1 MGLPADRS
9 QSSRSLSGSSLS
21 SRLRDPSE
29 RTLGLLLLAPAFL
42 LLALIVVYPIGKLL
56 WNSFFD
62 LRLSGG
68 GGAAKF
74 VGWENYALVLED
86 KAFWNATKNTVLIT
100 LITVPG
106 ALVVGLGLALLA
118 NLPFKRQW
126 PVRLALLLPWALPLS
141 FVGLIFA
148 WFFHTEYG
156 VVNDVLRR
164 LGFSD
169 LRDPTMWLLSP
180 KLAFAAICGAIIWKT
195 SSFMALILLAGLQM
209 IPKSLY
215 EAAEV
220 DGASRWQQFCQV
232 TLPMLMP
239 SIIVALIFR
248 TITALQTFDIPY
260 TMTKGGPGEAT
271 ETLAMLI
278 HKTTIEYLDVGY
290 GSTLAV
296 FMFVLSLAVTAV
308 YLRRIGRNAG

>member
-1 MGLPADRS
+1 VATSARPTSDPGGPDSAFARFAARFADP
-9 QSSRSLSGSSLS
+9 
-21 SRLRDPSE
+21 DE
-29 RTLGLLLLAPAFL
+29 RTLGFLLLAPAFA
-42 LLALIVVYPIGKLL
+42 LLALIVIYPIGMLF

-62 LRLSGG
+62 MRLSGG
-68 GGAAKF
+68 RVPRF
-74 VGWENYALVLED
+74 VGLENYLLVFSD
-86 KAFWNATKNTVLIT
+86 VDFWNATKNTVLIT
-100 LITVPG
+100 VITVPG
-106 ALVVGLGLALLA
+106 ALVVGLGLAMLA
-118 NLPFKRQW
+118 NLPFRRQW

-141 FVGLIFA
+141 FAGLIFA

-156 VVNDVLRR
+156 VVNDLLRR
-164 LGFSD
+164 LGLSTPGE
-169 LRDPTMWLLSP
+169 PTMWLLDP
-180 KLAFAAICGAIIWKT
+180 VWAMATICITIIWKT

-209 IPKSLY
+209 IPRSLY

-220 DGASRWQQFCQV
+220 DGASRWQQFWQI
-232 TLPMLMP
+232 TIPLLMP

-260 TMTKGGPGEAT
+260 TMTRGGPGNST

-296 FMFVLSLAVTAV
+296 CMFVLSMCITAV
-308 YLRRIGRNAG
+308 YLRRVGNAA

>member
-1 MGLPADRS
+1 MPSTLE
-9 QSSRSLSGSSLS
+9 
-21 SRLRDPSE
+21 RLRDPSE
-29 RTLGLLLLAPAFL
+29 KTLGLLLLAPAFL
-42 LLALIVVYPIGKLL
+42 LLALIVVYPIAKLIF
-56 WNSFFD
+56 NSFFD

-68 GGAAKF
+68 GGARF
-74 VGWENYALVLED
+74 VGWENYALVLTD
-86 KAFWNATKNTVLIT
+86 KDFWNATKNTVLIT
-100 LITVPG
+100 LVTVPG
-106 ALVVGLGLALLA
+106 ALVVGLGLAMLA

-141 FVGLIFA
+141 FAGLIFA

-156 VVNDVLRR
+156 VVNDVFRR
-164 LGFSD
+164 LGTD
-169 LRDPTMWLLSP
+169 EPTMWLLRP
-180 KLAFAAICGAIIWKT
+180 NWAMTAICATIIWKT

-220 DGASRWQQFCQV
+220 DGATKWQQFWQI
-232 TLPMLMP
+232 TIPMLMP

-260 TMTKGGPGEAT
+260 TMTKGGPGNAT

-278 HKTTIEYLDVGY
+278 HKTTIDYLDVGY

-296 FMFVLSLAVTAV
+296 FMFILSLFVTGF
-308 YLRRIGRNAG
+308 YLKRIGKNA

>member
-1 MGLPADRS
+1 MS
-9 QSSRSLSGSSLS
+9 FSK
-21 SRLRDPSE
+21 LRDPSE
-29 RTLGLLLLAPAFL
+29 KTLALLLLAPAFIL
-42 LLALIVVYPIGKLL
+42 LVLIVVYPIGKLIY
-56 WNSFFD
+56 NSFYD

-68 GGAAKF
+68 VGEPKF
-74 VGWENYALVLED
+74 LGFQNYMDVWKD
-86 KAFWNATKNTVLIT
+86 QDFWNAAKNTVLIT

-118 NLPFKRQW
+118 NLPFKRKW

-156 VVNDVLRR
+156 IVNDVFSR
-164 LGFSD
+164 LGKAET
-169 LRDPTMWLLSP
+169 TMWLLRP
-180 KLAFAAICGAIIWKT
+180 NWAFTAICIAIIWKT

-220 DGASRWQQFCQV
+220 DGANKWQQFWQI
-232 TLPMLMP
+232 TIPMLMP

-260 TMTKGGPGEAT
+260 TMTKGGPGNAT

-278 HKTTIEYLDVGY
+278 HKTTIDYLDVGY

-296 FMFVLSLAVTAV
+296 CMFIISLIITAV
-308 YLRRIGRNAG
+308 YLKRVGAQT

>member
-1 MGLPADRS
+1 MNPSALDRFK
-9 QSSRSLSGSSLS
+9 
-21 SRLRDPSE
+21 DPSD
-29 RTLGLLLLAPAFL
+29 RTLAVMLLAPAFL
-42 LLALIVVYPIGKLL
+42 LLALIVVYPIGKLI

-68 GGAAKF
+68 GGAKF
-74 VGWENYALVLED
+74 VGFENYVLALTD
-86 KAFWNATKNTVLIT
+86 KAFWNATWNTVLIT

-106 ALVVGLGLALLA
+106 ALVVGLGLAMLA
-118 NLPFKRQW
+118 NLPFKRKW
-126 PVRLALLLPWALPLS
+126 PVRLALLLPWALPLA
-141 FVGLIFA
+141 FAGLIFA

-164 LGFSD
+164 FGASES
-169 LRDPTMWLLSP
+169 TMWLLRP
-180 KLAFAAICGAIIWKT
+180 TWAFTAICMTIIWKT

-220 DGASRWQQFCQV
+220 DGASRWQQFWQI
-232 TLPMLMP
+232 TIPMLMP

-260 TMTKGGPGEAT
+260 TMTKGGPGEST
-271 ETLAMLI
+271 QTLSMLI
-278 HKTTIEYLDVGY
+278 HATTIDYLDVGY

-296 FMFVLSLAVTAV
+296 CMFVLSLVVTGF
-308 YLRRIGRNAG
+308 YLKRIGRNA

>member
-1 MGLPADRS
+1 MSASTKKSFAS
-9 QSSRSLSGSSLS
+9 QF
-21 SRLRDPSE
+21 RDPSE
-29 RTLGLLLLAPAFL
+29 KALGVLLLAPAFL
-42 LLALIVVYPIGKLL
+42 LIALIVVYPIGKLIF
-56 WNSFFD
+56 NSFFD

-68 GGAAKF
+68 SGLTKF
-74 VGWENYALVLED
+74 VGFENYAEAWKD
-86 KAFWNATKNTVLIT
+86 KDFWNATKNTVLIT

-106 ALVVGLGLALLA
+106 ALVVGLGLAMLA
-118 NLPFKRQW
+118 NLPFKRKW
-126 PVRLALLLPWALPLS
+126 PVRLSLLLPWALPLS
-141 FVGLIFA
+141 FAGLIFA

-156 VVNDVLRR
+156 VVNDVIRR
-164 LGFSD
+164 FGGGNE
-169 LRDPTMWLLSP
+169 TMWLLRP
-180 KLAFAAICGAIIWKT
+180 NWAFAAICITIIWKT

-220 DGASRWQQFCQV
+220 DGASKLQQFWQI
-232 TLPMLMP
+232 TIPMLMP

-260 TMTKGGPGEAT
+260 TMTKGGPGNST

-296 FMFVLSLAVTAV
+296 FMFLLSLVVTSV
-308 YLRRIGRNAG
+308 YLRRVERQA

>member
-1 MGLPADRS
+1 MTSPTLAD
-9 QSSRSLSGSSLS
+9 
-21 SRLRDPSE
+21 RLRDPSE
-29 RTLGLLLLAPAFL
+29 KMLGVMLLAPAFL

-56 WNSFFD
+56 FNSFFD

-68 GGAAKF
+68 GGAGKF

-86 KAFWNATKNTVLIT
+86 KAFWRATWNTVLIT
-100 LITVPG
+100 VITVPG
-106 ALVVGLGLALLA
+106 ALVVGMGLALLA
-118 NLPFKRQW
+118 NLPFRRQW

-141 FVGLIFA
+141 FAGLIFA

-156 VVNDVLRR
+156 VVNDLSRR
-164 LGFSD
+164 LFGAES
-169 LRDPTMWLLSP
+169 TMWLLRP
-180 KLAFAAICGAIIWKT
+180 NWAFAAICITIVWKT

-209 IPKSLY
+209 IPRSLY

-220 DGASRWQQFCQV
+220 DGASRWQQFWQI
-232 TLPMLMP
+232 TIPMLMP

-260 TMTKGGPGEAT
+260 TMTKGGPGDAT

-296 FMFVLSLAVTAV
+296 FMFVLSLCVTAV

>member
-1 MGLPADRS
+1 MAAASTLDRW
-9 QSSRSLSGSSLS
+9 
-21 SRLRDPSE
+21 RDPSE
-29 RTLGLLLLAPAFL
+29 KALGVMLLAPAFL
-42 LLALIVVYPIGKLL
+42 LLALIVVYPIGKLI
-56 WNSFFD
+56 WNSYFD

-68 GGAAKF
+68 SGVKF
-74 VGWENYALVLED
+74 VGFENYLLVFKD
-86 KAFWNATKNTVLIT
+86 HDFWNATKNTVLIT

-106 ALVVGLGLALLA
+106 ALVVGLGLAMLA
-118 NLPFKRQW
+118 NLPFKRKW
-126 PVRLALLLPWALPLS
+126 PVRLALLLPWALPLA
-141 FVGLIFA
+141 FAGLIFA

-156 VVNDVLRR
+156 VVNDVMRR
-164 LGFSD
+164 LTPGPSE
-169 LRDPTMWLLSP
+169 PTMWLLRP
-180 KLAFAAICGAIIWKT
+180 NWAFAAICMTIIWKT

-220 DGASRWQQFCQV
+220 DGASKWQQFWQI
-232 TLPMLMP
+232 TIPMLMP

-260 TMTKGGPGEAT
+260 TMTKGGPGNST

-278 HKTTIEYLDVGY
+278 HKTTIDYLDVGY

-296 FMFVLSLAVTAV
+296 CMFVLSLFVTGF
-308 YLRRIGRNAG
+308 YIKRIGKNA

>member
-1 MGLPADRS
+1 MSASTKKSFAS
-9 QSSRSLSGSSLS
+9 QF
-21 SRLRDPSE
+21 RDPSE
-29 RTLGLLLLAPAFL
+29 KALGVLLLTPAFL
-42 LLALIVVYPIGKLL
+42 LIALIVVYPIGKLIF
-56 WNSFFD
+56 NSFFD

-68 GGAAKF
+68 SGLTKF
-74 VGWENYALVLED
+74 IGFENYAEAWKD
-86 KAFWNATKNTVLIT
+86 KDFWNATKNTVLIT

-106 ALVVGLGLALLA
+106 ALVVGLGLAMLA
-118 NLPFKRQW
+118 NLPFKRKW
-126 PVRLALLLPWALPLS
+126 PVRLSLLLPWALPLS
-141 FVGLIFA
+141 FAGLIFA

-156 VVNDVLRR
+156 VVNDVIRR
-164 LGFSD
+164 FGGGNE
-169 LRDPTMWLLSP
+169 TMWLLRP
-180 KLAFAAICGAIIWKT
+180 NWAFAAICITIIWKT

-220 DGASRWQQFCQV
+220 DGASKLQQFWQI
-232 TLPMLMP
+232 TIPMLMP

-260 TMTKGGPGEAT
+260 TMTKGGPGNST

-296 FMFVLSLAVTAV
+296 FMFLLSLIVTSV
-308 YLRRIGRNAG
+308 YLRRVGRQA

>member
-1 MGLPADRS
+1 MAFEKI
-9 QSSRSLSGSSLS
+9 
-21 SRLRDPSE
+21 RDPSE
-29 RTLGLLLLAPAFL
+29 KTLAVLLLAPAFL
-42 LLALIVVYPIGKLL
+42 LIALIVVYPIGKLIY
-56 WNSFFD
+56 NSFFD

-68 GGAAKF
+68 SGAFAF
-74 VGWENYALVLED
+74 VGLQNYKDAWVD
-86 KAFWNATKNTVLIT
+86 RDFWNAATNTILIT

-106 ALVVGLGLALLA
+106 ALVVGLGLAMLA
-118 NLPFKRQW
+118 NLPFKHKW

-141 FVGLIFA
+141 FAGLIFA

-156 VVNDVLRR
+156 FVNDVMRR
-164 LGFSD
+164 LWLQSE
-169 LRDPTMWLLSP
+169 PTMWLLRP
-180 KLAFAAICGAIIWKT
+180 NWAFTAICATIIWKT

-220 DGASRWQQFCQV
+220 DGASKWQQFWQI
-232 TLPMLMP
+232 TIPMLMP
-239 SIIVALIFR
+239 SIVVALIFR

-260 TMTKGGPGEAT
+260 TMTKGGPGNAT

-278 HKTTIEYLDVGY
+278 HKTTIEYLDMGY

-296 FMFVLSLAVTAV
+296 CMFLLSMVVTSF
-308 YLRRIGRNAG
+308 YLRRIGRTA

>member
-1 MGLPADRS
+1 MAQPRLMD
-9 QSSRSLSGSSLS
+9 
-21 SRLRDPSE
+21 RLRDPSE
-29 RTLGLLLLAPAFL
+29 RLLGLMLLTPAFL
-42 LLALIVVYPIGKLL
+42 LLAMIVVYPIGKLIF
-56 WNSFFD
+56 NSFFD

-68 GGAAKF
+68 GGGLKF
-74 VGWENYALVLED
+74 VGWENYAMVLED

-118 NLPFKRQW
+118 NLPFRRQW

-156 VVNDVLRR
+156 VVNDVVRR
-164 LGFSD
+164 LGLQAGPD
-169 LRDPTMWLLSP
+169 ATMWLLRP
-180 KLAFAAICGAIIWKT
+180 NWAFAAICVAIVWKT

-209 IPKSLY
+209 IPRSLY

-220 DGASRWQQFCQV
+220 DGASKLQQFWQITV
-232 TLPMLMP
+232 PMLMP

-260 TMTKGGPGEAT
+260 TMTKGGPGDAT

-296 FMFVLSLAVTAV
+296 FMFILSLCVTAV
-308 YLRRIGRNAG
+308 YLRRIGRNAD

>member
-1 MGLPADRS
+1 MKTTT
-9 QSSRSLSGSSLS
+9 
-21 SRLRDPSE
+21 
-29 RTLGLLLLAPAFL
+29 TLGRPPLGAPPRPASGWLDRIKDPDEKTLAFLMLAPAFVL
-42 LLALIVVYPIGKLL
+42 LSLIVVYPIGRLI

-68 GGAAKF
+68 AAKF
-74 VGWENYALVLED
+74 VGVENYVLALKD
-86 KAFWNATKNTVLIT
+86 PDFWNAAGNTALIT

-118 NLPFKRQW
+118 NLPFKRRW
-126 PVRLALLLPWALPLS
+126 PVRLALLLPWALPLA

-148 WFFHTEYG
+148 WFFHTEFG

-164 LGFSD
+164 LGVET
-169 LRDPTMWLLSP
+169 PTMWLLSP

-209 IPKSLY
+209 IPRSLY

-220 DGASRWQQFCQV
+220 DGASKWQQFWQI
-232 TLPMLMP
+232 TIPMLMP

-248 TITALQTFDIPY
+248 TITALQTFDIPV
-260 TMTKGGPGEAT
+260 TMTHGGPGNAT
-271 ETLAMLI
+271 QTLAMLI
-278 HKTTIEYLDVGY
+278 HATTIDYLDVGY

-296 FMFVLSLAVTAV
+296 LMFLLSMLVTGV
-308 YLRRIGRNAG
+308 YLNRIGRSA

>member
-1 MGLPADRS
+1 MNALD
-9 QSSRSLSGSSLS
+9 
-21 SRLRDPSE
+21 RLRDPSD
-29 RTLGLLLLAPAFL
+29 RALAVLMLAPAFL
-42 LLALIVVYPIGKLL
+42 LLALIVVYPIGRLI

-68 GGAAKF
+68 GEAQF
-74 VGWENYALVLED
+74 VGFENYLLVLTD
-86 KAFWNATKNTVLIT
+86 KDFWNATRNTVMIT
-100 LITVPG
+100 AITVPG
-106 ALVVGLGLALLA
+106 ALVAGLGLAMLA

-126 PVRLALLLPWALPLS
+126 PVRLALLLPWALPLA
-141 FVGLIFA
+141 FAGLIFA
-148 WFFHTEYG
+148 WFFHSEYG
-156 VVNDVLRR
+156 VVNDIARR
-164 LGFSD
+164 LGAD
-169 LRDPTMWLLSP
+169 EPRMWLLQP
-180 KLAFAAICGAIIWKT
+180 TFAFAAICLTIIWKT

-220 DGASRWQQFCQV
+220 DGASKWQQFWQI
-232 TLPMLMP
+232 TIPMLMP

-260 TMTKGGPGEAT
+260 TMTKGGPGNAT

-278 HKTTIEYLDVGY
+278 HKTTIDYLDVGY

-296 FMFVLSLAVTAV
+296 FMFLLSLVVTGF
-308 YLRRIGRNAG
+308 YLRRIGRNA

>member
-1 MGLPADRS
+1 MTARRWTERVS
-9 QSSRSLSGSSLS
+9 
-21 SRLRDPSE
+21 DPDE
-29 RTLGLLLLAPAFL
+29 RTLGTMLLAPAFL
-42 LLALIVVYPIGKLL
+42 LLALIVVYPIAKLV

-68 GGAAKF
+68 SGVKF
-74 VGWENYALVLED
+74 VGWENYALVLQD
-86 KAFWNATKNTVLIT
+86 KDFWNATKNTVLIT

-106 ALVVGLGLALLA
+106 ALVVGLGLAMLA
-118 NLPFKRQW
+118 NLPFRRQW

-141 FVGLIFA
+141 FAGLIFA

-164 LGFSD
+164 FGEKE
-169 LRDPTMWLLSP
+169 PTMWLLRP
-180 KLAFAAICGAIIWKT
+180 NWAFAAICITIVWKT

-220 DGASRWQQFCQV
+220 DGASRWQQFWQI
-232 TLPMLMP
+232 TIPMLMP
-239 SIIVALIFR
+239 SIVVALIFR

-260 TMTKGGPGEAT
+260 TMTKGGPGNST

-278 HKTTIEYLDVGY
+278 HKTTIDYLDVGY

-296 FMFVLSLAVTAV
+296 FMFLLSLAVTAV

>member
-1 MGLPADRS
+1 MTLIER
-9 QSSRSLSGSSLS
+9 LSA
-21 SRLRDPSE
+21 RVQDPSE
-29 RTLGLLLLAPAFL
+29 RTLGVLLLAPAFI
-42 LLALIVVYPIGKLL
+42 LLALIVVYPIGKLIY
-56 WNSFFD
+56 NSFFD
-62 LRLSGG
+62 MRLSGG
-68 GGAAKF
+68 RGARF
-74 VGWENYALVLED
+74 VGFENYLLVFQD
-86 KAFWNATKNTVLIT
+86 VDFWNATQNTVLIT

-106 ALVVGLGLALLA
+106 ALVVGLGLAMLA

-141 FVGLIFA
+141 FAGLIFA

-164 LGFSD
+164 LG
-169 LRDPTMWLLSP
+169 LMNPAEPTMWLLKP
-180 KLAFAAICGAIIWKT
+180 GWGFAAICLTIIWKT

-220 DGASRWQQFCQV
+220 DGASKWQQFWGI
-232 TLPMLMP
+232 TIPMLMP

-260 TMTKGGPGEAT
+260 TMTKGGPGNAT

-290 GSTLAV
+290 GSTMAV
-296 FMFVLSLAVTAV
+296 CMFLLSLAVTAL
-308 YLRRIGRNAG
+308 YLKRVGQQA

>member
-1 MGLPADRS
+1 MLD
-9 QSSRSLSGSSLS
+9 
-21 SRLRDPSE
+21 RLRDPSE

-42 LLALIVVYPIGKLL
+42 LLLLIVVYPIGKLVF
-56 WNSFFD
+56 NSFFD

-68 GGAAKF
+68 GGPKF
-74 VGWENYALVLED
+74 VGVENYVLVFRD
-86 KAFWNATKNTVLIT
+86 PDFWNAAKNTVLIT

-118 NLPFKRQW
+118 NLPFRRKW

-141 FVGLIFA
+141 FAGLIFA

-156 VVNDVLRR
+156 VVNDVMRR
-164 LGFSD
+164 LGAD
-169 LRDPTMWLLSP
+169 EPTMWLLRP
-180 KLAFAAICGAIIWKT
+180 GWAFTAICLTIIWKT

-209 IPKSLY
+209 IPRSLY

-220 DGASRWQQFCQV
+220 DGASRWQQFWQI
-232 TLPMLMP
+232 TIPMLMP
-239 SIIVALIFR
+239 SIVVALIFR

-260 TMTKGGPGEAT
+260 TMTKGGPGNAT

-278 HKTTIEYLDVGY
+278 HKTTIDYLDVGY

-296 FMFVLSLAVTAV
+296 CMFVLSLFVTGF
-308 YLRRIGRNAG
+308 YIRRIGRNA

>member
-1 MGLPADRS
+1 M
-9 QSSRSLSGSSLS
+9 SLAK
-21 SRLRDPSE
+21 LRDPSE
-29 RTLGLLLLAPAFL
+29 KTLALLLLAPAFL
-42 LLALIVVYPIGKLL
+42 LIALIVVYPIGKLVY
-56 WNSFFD
+56 NSFFD

-68 GGAAKF
+68 SGQFKF
-74 VGWENYALVLED
+74 VGFENYLLVWKD
-86 KAFWNATKNTVLIT
+86 PDFWNAAKNTVLIT

-106 ALVVGLGLALLA
+106 ALIVGLGLAMLA
-118 NLPFKRQW
+118 NLPFKRKW

-141 FVGLIFA
+141 FAGLIFA

-156 VVNDVLRR
+156 IVNDVLRR
-164 LGFSD
+164 LGFANE
-169 LRDPTMWLLSP
+169 TMWLLRP
-180 KLAFAAICGAIIWKT
+180 NWAFAAICFTIIWKS

-220 DGASRWQQFCQV
+220 DGANKWQQFWQI
-232 TLPMLMP
+232 TIPMLMP

-260 TMTKGGPGEAT
+260 TMTKGGPGNAT

-296 FMFVLSLAVTAV
+296 FMFIISMVITAV
-308 YLRRIGRNAG
+308 YLKRVGANAQ

>member
-1 MGLPADRS
+1 M
-9 QSSRSLSGSSLS
+9 SGQTTWE
-21 SRLRDPSE
+21 RWRDPSE
-29 RTLGLLLLAPAFL
+29 KTLGFLLLAPAFL
-42 LLALIVVYPIGKLL
+42 LLALIVVYPIGKLI
-56 WNSFFD
+56 WNSFYD

-68 GGAAKF
+68 GGVKF
-74 VGWENYALVLED
+74 VGLENYAMVFKD
-86 KAFWNATKNTVLIT
+86 ADFWNATTNTVLIT

-106 ALVVGLGLALLA
+106 ALVVGLGLAMLA
-118 NLPFKRQW
+118 NLPFKHKW
-126 PVRLALLLPWALPLS
+126 PVRLALLLPWALPLA
-141 FVGLIFA
+141 FAGLIFA

-156 VVNDVLRR
+156 VVNDVVRR
-164 LGFSD
+164 ATSTIGGPAE
-169 LRDPTMWLLSP
+169 PTMWLLRP
-180 KLAFAAICGAIIWKT
+180 NWAFAAICLTIIWKT

-220 DGASRWQQFCQV
+220 DGASKWQQFCQI
-232 TLPMLMP
+232 TIPMLMP

-260 TMTKGGPGEAT
+260 TMTKGGPGNST

-278 HKTTIEYLDVGY
+278 HKTTIDYLDVGY

-296 FMFVLSLAVTAV
+296 CMFVLSLFVTAF
-308 YLRRIGRNAG
+308 YLKRIGRNA